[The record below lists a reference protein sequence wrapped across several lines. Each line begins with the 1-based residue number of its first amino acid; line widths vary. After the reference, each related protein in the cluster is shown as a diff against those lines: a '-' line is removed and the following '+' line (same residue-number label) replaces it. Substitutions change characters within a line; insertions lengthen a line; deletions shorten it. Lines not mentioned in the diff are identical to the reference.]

1 MSKKKTKFS
10 AFGVQYQTEQ
20 FSAIRGMEIMA
31 LNGDIHP
38 CDLLAQTSAQSSDG
52 AWHVLDNQEN
62 INNLVLDL
70 AGVLAPRL
78 VLNGVISL
86 VNEYNFKFM
95 ETWKSVKVP
104 ARFTDGAAT
113 VSSKNVD
120 PMASQLIQ
128 DGVATLK
135 ELEDYYSLEDAFKM
149 FDTIMVKGV
158 NNALSHEA
166 SVKKSKR

>member
-1 MSKKKTKFS
+1 MKKKTKFS

-38 CDLLAQTSAQSSDG
+38 CEILSQTSAQSEDG
-52 AWHVLDNQEN
+52 AWHVLDTQEAVNAIVVDRAN
-62 INNLVLDL
+62 I
-70 AGVLAPRL
+70 LAPRL
-78 VLNGVISL
+78 VLNAVLSL
-86 VNEYNFKFM
+86 VNDYNFKFM
-95 ETWKSVKVP
+95 EGWKGVKVP
-104 ARFTDGAAT
+104 ARFMDGAAT

-128 DGVATLK
+128 DGVATFK
-135 ELEDYYSLEDAFKM
+135 ELEEYYSLEDAFKM

>member
-20 FSAIRGMEIMA
+20 FSAIRGMELMA
-31 LNGDIHP
+31 VPDDIHP
-38 CDLLAQTSAQSSDG
+38 CDMLSQTSVKLPGCSWAS
-52 AWHVLDNQEN
+52 LDSQDA
-62 INNLVLDL
+62 INAYVVDV
-70 AGVLAPRL
+70 AEVLAPRL
-78 VLNGVISL
+78 VLNALLSL
-86 VNEYNFKFM
+86 VGDFNFKFM
-95 ETWKSVKVP
+95 EGWKAVKVP
-104 ARFTDGAAT
+104 ARFADGATT
-113 VSSKNVD
+113 VTSKNVD

-149 FDTIMVKGV
+149 FDTIMVKGI

-166 SVKKSKR
+166 SLKKSKQ